1 MRRLIEPFILFTLV
15 FTVFFSSSVGL
26 MNSGDAPQYFTGEAL
41 LKQASPDLAPFKEDP
56 HFFVWPD
63 FYEDSGRVLSYRG
76 FTTSL
81 LSLPFH
87 MAGRV
92 FSPFFETL
100 RFPAQTGTEGFPREL
115 ATVSFFTVFSAVG
128 IMVLWK
134 IMRESGIG
142 RFSRTAA
149 VLLAA
154 FGTYI
159 WKYSSFYSRHGVIV
173 FLLALF
179 LFSFW
184 RILRGDKNRFV
195 LAAPAVISAL
205 AFGIDSI
212 LCISL
217 LAAVILYHAVL
228 YLGKKQRFLKPSH
241 HITGVLVFMIIIIL
255 NGLYYG
261 NVQSVQSLSSF
272 QFEGIP
278 MEKRLGVATSAP
290 LHIVLP
296 AVLINAGKLPSQAFS
311 HFDTLPS
318 AAAVFTSVEY
328 AKIHDFYGMFVLSP
342 FLVLGF
348 GFPLFRRDRRILFL
362 NGISVFLFFLNM
374 AGNAKFY
381 AFWGGNQY
389 DIRYFYPFCI
399 LLVIPFAQVVDG
411 MLKKGT
417 GVRIATLLAVVFTGI
432 WSMFQG
438 FLGVIGMYHPSL
450 GGERRIMYAV
460 RDMMRYTRE
469 DYVNAAF
476 MNRDNAWIAVAVTL
490 FAFSLYLFISS
501 LFSGHKTPR
510 RGFYG
515 RAH

>member
-41 LKQASPDLAPFKEDP
+41 LKHASPDLVPFKEDP

-63 FYEDSGRVLSYRG
+63 YYEDRGRVLSYRG

-100 RFPAQTGTEGFPREL
+100 RFPVQTDTDGFPREL
-115 ATVSFFTVFSAVG
+115 ATVSFFTVFSAAG
-128 IMVLWK
+128 IMALWK

-142 RFSRTAA
+142 KFTRAAA
-149 VLLAA
+149 VLLTA

-184 RILRGDKNRFV
+184 RLLKGDKNRFV
-195 LAAPAVISAL
+195 LALPAVISAL

-212 LCISL
+212 LCISF
-217 LAAVILYHAVL
+217 LAVVILYHAAL
-228 YLGKKQRFLKPSH
+228 FLGRKQCFLKPFH
-241 HITGVLVFMIIIIL
+241 HIPGVLVFMIIIIL
-255 NGLYYG
+255 NWFYYG
-261 NVQSVQSLSSF
+261 NVLSVQSLRSF

-278 MEKRLGVATSAP
+278 MENRLGVATSAP

-296 AVLINAGKLPSQAFS
+296 AVLFNAGKLPSGAFT

-318 AAAVFTSVEY
+318 AAAVFTSVQY
-328 AKIHDFYGMFVLSP
+328 AKINDFYGMFVLSP

-348 GFPLFRRDRRILFL
+348 VFPLFRRDRRILFL

-399 LLVIPFAQVVDG
+399 LLVIPFAQVADG
-411 MLKKGT
+411 LLRKGI
-417 GVRIATLLAVVFTGI
+417 GVRIATFLAVVLTGI

-450 GGERRIMYAV
+450 GGERRIMYAS
-460 RDMMRYTRE
+460 RDTVGYTRE

-490 FAFSLYLFISS
+490 FIFSLYLIIFS
-501 LFSGHKTPR
+501 LFSGRKTPQ
-510 RGFYG
+510 RGFSG
-515 RAH
+515 RGH